1 MRREEKFQ
9 QVVKLLE
16 NSQNE
21 EEVIEYL
28 TKMLKEFNIYFY
40 KDIIVSNPYFKSLIP
55 EIREV
60 VKSDLLS
67 IKKSILDEM
76 KSIQKEIDRFKGY
89 GSVDD
94 LEKYKD
100 LKRDC
105 LLLLEEV
112 IERERELNSL

>member
-28 TKMLKEFNIYFY
+28 TKMLKEFSIYFY

-55 EIREV
+55 EIRDK
-60 VKSDLLS
+60 VKIEILS
-67 IKKSILDEM
+67 MKKSILDEI
-76 KSIQKEIDRFKGY
+76 KIIEKEILKFKVFV
-89 GSVDD
+89 SPVD
-94 LEKYKD
+94 LEKYIE